1 MEYVIVI
8 IVIVLIGIICW
19 GVYENNH
26 VRVTNYELDSR
37 RVPRDMKGLKI
48 VQLSDL
54 HNVRNEQLRE
64 SILDKVSYI
73 RPDLIVF
80 TGDMLDKHRP
90 NVKIALDFMKK
101 LSDIAPTYYTFG
113 NHDYKAKGN
122 QCLFNRLYDF
132 NENMARNNALVF
144 KHKRQRMNI
153 IGLEDPVRAQRY
165 NKIYGLPK
173 QSKNEI
179 VNEALEE
186 LKYNHRNFTILI
198 SHRPD
203 FYKEYDRKNIDLVF
217 TGHAHGGQFNI
228 PPFGPLYAPGQGI
241 LPKYAGGMYDLKH
254 TKMIVNRGI
263 GNSTFPFRLN
273 NRPEI
278 VVVTLKNSYY

>member
-54 HNVRNEQLRE
+54 HNVRNEQFRE
-64 SILDKVSYI
+64 SILNKVKSI
-73 RPDLIVF
+73 SPDLIVF

-113 NHDYKAKGN
+113 NHDYKARGN

-241 LPKYAGGMYDLKH
+241 LPKYAGGMYDLEH

-263 GNSTFPFRLN
+263 GNSAFPFRLN